1 MTTSDTSTEIP
12 KDPTS
17 SVEGSRVR
25 TLASRARELVSMVRN
40 PAYGVNSAAAY
51 AFFSPGSSLPKTFQ
65 RSLLPGEEWDVY
77 SETYT
82 RAGMVTSGGIVC
94 QLPPL
99 VPLTKETG
107 SSSRR
112 GGPNSEGLWPTPLAS
127 GDHATMFKQG
137 GMPLGVAVRMR
148 EPGDV
153 TPQMGLNPDWVE
165 WLLGFGEG
173 FTMID

>member
-1 MTTSDTSTEIP
+1 MKTSDTSTEIP

-17 SVEGSRVR
+17 SVEGSRAKTFPTWV
-25 TLASRARELVSMVRN
+25 TELVSMVRN
-40 PAYGVNSAAAY
+40 PAYGLNSAAAY
-51 AFFSPGSSLPKTFQ
+51 AFFSPSSSLPKTFQ
-65 RSLLPGEEWDVY
+65 RSLLPGEEWSTF
-77 SETYT
+77 SESFT

-99 VPLTKETG
+99 MPLTKETG
-107 SSSRR
+107 SSLQH

-153 TPQMGLNPDWVE
+153 TPQMGINPDWVE